1 MSRRPWSPEDRDK
14 AWRLHCSGRSLKA
27 IGRLLNRSPNSV
39 YTSLEATRRANAEK
53 KRPCLCCGKL
63 FFVVGNSFSVAVLLA
78 CYFVAILLHLLRN
91 IGIECFG

>member
-53 KRPCLCCGKL
+53 KRPCLCCGTP
-63 FFVVGNSFSVAVLLA
+63 FNSAGPHNRLCHVCRRRDVSPYAL
-78 CYFVAILLHLLRN
+78 
-91 IGIECFG
+91 

>member
-63 FFVVGNSFSVAVLLA
+63 FASAGPQNRLCSLCSRRSVSP
-78 CYFVAILLHLLRN
+78 YAI
-91 IGIECFG
+91 